1 MCQAL
6 VNIVRVREGAALL
19 QRRLDDNLL
28 SGFQDGV
35 KLLVSDTNLSD
46 NVKVRERA
54 REEEREGERAHEGER
69 EGEREIQFVFGHY
82 SFICDMKYKCDMI
95 FFSHDSFICD
105 IS

>member
-54 REEEREGERAHEGER
+54 REEEREGERARER
-69 EGEREIQFVFGHY
+69 ERERTRERERERE
-82 SFICDMKYKCDMI
+82 KYN
-95 FFSHDSFICD
+95 SSLD
-105 IS
+105 ITHSYVT